1 MENKKIYVIACKRGL
16 YKQDCPFAIQQGIHC
31 VECPYVVYISREK
44 THFEN
49 NSEQEKNTDNES

>member
-44 THFEN
+44 N
-49 NSEQEKNTDNES
+49 AL